1 MFNSRLETPENSFLT
16 LHMGGLPVRQGKRKK
31 LNNKMY
37 FQCTSG
43 SNAVGLIAINPSLK
57 M

>member
-1 MFNSRLETPENSFLT
+1 MFNLRLETPENSFLN
-16 LHMGGLPVRQGKRKK
+16 LHTGGLPVRQGKRKK

-43 SNAVGLIAINPSLK
+43 SNVVGLISVNLNLK